1 MKSSKAV
8 LGIAC
13 GVAAGAVLG
22 VLMAPD
28 SGENTRKKI
37 SSKSMDA
44 VGEIKNRFN
53 NMVEGF
59 NKQKDEI
66 ASKVKSDYNQVKSDF
81 NQVKSDITRKTPV

>member
-1 MKSSKAV
+1 MRASKAV

-28 SGENTRKKI
+28 SGVNTRKRI

-44 VGEIKNRFN
+44 VDDIKNRFN
-53 NMVEGF
+53 NLVDGF
-59 NKQKDEI
+59 TSQRDEL
-66 ASKVKSDYNQVKSDF
+66 ASKIKSNVNQI
-81 NQVKSDITRKTPV
+81 KSDITRKTPV

>member
-1 MKSSKAV
+1 MRTSKAV

-28 SGENTRKKI
+28 SGENTRKRI

-44 VGEIKNRFN
+44 VDDIKNRFN
-53 NMVEGF
+53 NLVDGF
-59 NKQKDEI
+59 TNHRDEL
-66 ASKVKSDYNQVKSDF
+66 ASKIKSNVNQI
-81 NQVKSDITRKTPV
+81 KSDITRKTPV

>member
-1 MKSSKAV
+1 MRASKAV

-28 SGENTRKKI
+28 SGVNTRKRI

-44 VGEIKNRFN
+44 VGDIKNRFN
-53 NMVEGF
+53 NLVDSIT
-59 NKQKDEI
+59 NHKDEL
-66 ASKVKSDYNQVKSDF
+66 ASTIKSNVNQI
-81 NQVKSDITRKTPV
+81 KSDITRKTPV